1 MSKFLK
7 YFIMGVM
14 FWLLVDWTTAFQPD
28 LQRWLTYWPQIWVFY
43 LGFPFIF
50 AFLIYKRMWSSRR
63 IFIATLFEVFI
74 VEIVFTHNALLYTF
88 PIMVLALPVGIILY
102 SLLVFVPKWIVDKE
116 LRRNKWKLT
125 LMVVV
130 WVFVS
135 LATYVSN
142 SGMGA

>member
-7 YFIMGVM
+7 YFIIGVM
-14 FWLLVDWTTAFQPD
+14 FWLLVDWTTAFQPH
-28 LQRWLTYWPQIWVFY
+28 LQRWLTYWPQIWMFY

-50 AFLIYKRMWSSRR
+50 AFLIYKRMWSDHK
-63 IFIATLFEVFI
+63 IFVATLFEVFI

-102 SLLVFVPKWIVDKE
+102 SLLVFVPKWIVDGE
-116 LRRNKWKLT
+116 LRRNKGKLT

-135 LATYVSN
+135 LATLLGN
-142 SGMGA
+142 IGA

>member
-28 LQRWLTYWPQIWVFY
+28 LQRWLTYWPEIWMFY
-43 LGFPFIF
+43 LGFPLIF
-50 AFLIYKRMWSSRR
+50 AFLIYKRMWSNRK
-63 IFIATLFEVFI
+63 IFVATLFEVFI

-116 LRRNKWKLT
+116 LRRNRWKLT

-135 LATYVSN
+135 LATYVGN

>member
-7 YFIMGVM
+7 YFIIGVM

-28 LQRWLTYWPQIWVFY
+28 LQRWLTYWPEIWMFY
-43 LGFPFIF
+43 LGFPLIF
-50 AFLIYKRMWSSRR
+50 AFLIYRRMWSDRK
-63 IFIATLFEVFI
+63 IFVATLFEVFI
-74 VEIVFTHNALLYTF
+74 VEIVFTHNVLLYTF

-102 SLLVFVPKWIVDKE
+102 SILAFVPKWIVDKE
-116 LRRNKWKLT
+116 LKRNKWKLT

-130 WVFVS
+130 WAFVS
-135 LATYVSN
+135 LATYVGN